1 MDKLQTNVNVSLNH
15 CEGARFNGMYSRGDL
30 KLNFRR
36 NTSRAFTKVGE
47 SLDRS
52 ERLSPSQRIWV
63 RVPRGPIPTAVQGAL
78 RARLERHAHT
88 GWQDQCRGV
97 LIRFRG
103 AYAYVD
109 ALPSARETLTERRV
123 GREEIP
129 VQLCRLGYL
138 GEANRWQYAFFKYSD
153 MKYALSLRASGSFE
167 ATPEEAF
174 DCSARVYLGSGT

>member
-1 MDKLQTNVNVSLNH
+1 ML
-15 CEGARFNGMYSRGDL
+15 SR
-30 KLNFRR
+30 KW
-36 NTSRAFTKVGE
+36 GE

-52 ERLSPSQRIWV
+52 DRLSPSQRIWV

-78 RARLERHAHT
+78 RARLERHAQT
-88 GWQDQCRGV
+88 GWKDRCRGV

-109 ALPSARETLTERRV
+109 ALPSTLTERRAD
-123 GREEIP
+123 REETP

-138 GEANRWQYAFFKYSD
+138 GDANRWQYAFFKYSD
-153 MKYALSLRASGSFE
+153 MKYALSLVASGSFE

-174 DCSARVYLGSGT
+174 DCSAGVYLGSRI